1 MTAQTCNCGI
11 SNHEQL
17 AICIRWVDRCYEVH
31 EDLIG
36 MVHVESTTLN
46 SLTAAIKDVLI
57 CCVLPLHQCRGQ
69 AYDGAA
75 NMMGHLTGVAKQL
88 LSEEPGA
95 VPVHCLAHSLN
106 LCLQDVAKKCQPI
119 RNALNVVMELSQL
132 IGYLPK
138 RTLVFQQCKQQSA
151 IGGSGLRPICPTRWT
166 VRTAAINA
174 VLNNY
179 AALKQALQIIGESSY
194 DDYRRRA
201 SGLLALM
208 DNYDTYFGL
217 KLSYLIFSGTEQ
229 TSINLQMK
237 DTSVQEALSGAELA
251 KSYLQRMRSD
261 NSFQQFYASVTR
273 EAEEYTE
280 EPTLPRYRL
289 APRELD
295 GGSEPHRF
303 SSPQDYYKPQYF
315 EAIDLVVAEISARFD
330 QKTILLLKEIA
341 TLIIKASNCVHNTEI
356 AIPESILKLYS
367 KDIDKG

>member
-1 MTAQTCNCGI
+1 
-11 SNHEQL
+11 
-17 AICIRWVDRCYEVH
+17 
-31 EDLIG
+31 
-36 MVHVESTTLN
+36 
-46 SLTAAIKDVLI
+46 
-57 CCVLPLHQCRGQ
+57 
-69 AYDGAA
+69 
-75 NMMGHLTGVAKQL
+75 
-88 LSEEPGA
+88 
-95 VPVHCLAHSLN
+95 
-106 LCLQDVAKKCQPI
+106 
-119 RNALNVVMELSQL
+119 MELSQL
-132 IGYLPK
+132 IGYSPK
-138 RTLVFQQCKQQSA
+138 RTLVFQQFKQQLA
-151 IGGSGLRPICPTRWT
+151 IGGSGLRPICPTHWT

-179 AALKQALQIIGESSY
+179 PALKQALQIIGESSY
-194 DDYRRRA
+194 DDYGRRT

-208 DNYDTYFGL
+208 DKYDTYFDL
-217 KLSYLIFSGTEQ
+217 KLSYLIFSGTEE

-280 EPTLPRYRL
+280 ESTLPRYRR

-330 QKTILLLKEIA
+330 QKTMPLLKAIE

-356 AIPESILKLYS
+356 AIPESILTLYS
-367 KDIDKG
+367 KEIDMEKAEVQLRMLPDLVKALNSLKDYTCLLLPT

>member
-1 MTAQTCNCGI
+1 
-11 SNHEQL
+11 
-17 AICIRWVDRCYEVH
+17 
-31 EDLIG
+31 
-36 MVHVESTTLN
+36 
-46 SLTAAIKDVLI
+46 
-57 CCVLPLHQCRGQ
+57 
-69 AYDGAA
+69 
-75 NMMGHLTGVAKQL
+75 
-88 LSEEPGA
+88 
-95 VPVHCLAHSLN
+95 
-106 LCLQDVAKKCQPI
+106 
-119 RNALNVVMELSQL
+119 MELSQL

-237 DTSVQEALSGAELA
+237 DTSVQEALSGAKLA

-261 NSFQQFYASVTR
+261 NSFQQFYASVT
-273 EAEEYTE
+273 
-280 EPTLPRYRL
+280 
-289 APRELD
+289 
-295 GGSEPHRF
+295 
-303 SSPQDYYKPQYF
+303 Q
-315 EAIDLVVAEISARFD
+315 
-330 QKTILLLKEIA
+330 
-341 TLIIKASNCVHNTEI
+341 
-356 AIPESILKLYS
+356 
-367 KDIDKG
+367 